1 MNKRRL
7 VFICSPYTGDYIRN
21 TIQAHKYCGFATDMG
36 YLPIAPH
43 IYFTTFLSD
52 TIPIDRRAGM
62 EMGLQ
67 LLEICEEV
75 WVFGIDNPSAGMA
88 AEILRAAE
96 LGMPIHDGWEIVRNN
111 AELNKNVGL
120 EIPEKGGSTK

>member
-7 VFICSPYTGDYIRN
+7 VYICSPYKGDYLRN
-21 TIQAHKYCGFATDMG
+21 TIQAHKYCSFAIEMG

-43 IYFTTFLSD
+43 IYFTIFLCD
-52 TIPIDRRAGM
+52 RIPAERTIGM

-67 LLEICEEV
+67 LLEVCEEV
-75 WVFGIDNPSAGMA
+75 WVFGLQSPSAGMA

-96 LGMPIHDGWEIVRNN
+96 LGMPIRDGWEIVRNN
-111 AELNKNVGL
+111 AELSKNVGL
-120 EIPEKGGSTK
+120 KIPEKGGSTK

>member
-7 VFICSPYTGDYIRN
+7 VYICSPYKGDYIRN
-21 TIQAHKYCGFATDMG
+21 TIQAHKYCSFAVEMG

-43 IYFTTFLSD
+43 IYFTIFLCD
-52 TIPIDRRAGM
+52 RIPAERTIGM

-67 LLEICEEV
+67 LLEVCEEV
-75 WVFGIDNPSAGMA
+75 WVFGLQSPSAGMA

-96 LGMPIHDGWEIVRNN
+96 LGMPIRDGWELVQNN
-111 AELNKNVGL
+111 VVIGGKAGL
-120 EIPEKGGSTK
+120 IAKREGSAQI

>member
-7 VFICSPYTGDYIRN
+7 VYICSPYKGDYIRN

-52 TIPIDRRAGM
+52 TIPIDRREGM

-75 WVFGIDNPSAGMA
+75 WVFGIDKPSAGMA
-88 AEILRAAE
+88 AEILRAAA
-96 LGMPIHDGWEIVRNN
+96 LNMPIRDGWEIVQNN
-111 AELNKNVGL
+111 ADVGENVGL
-120 EIPEKGGSTK
+120 KTPERAGNAK